1 MSYVEQI
8 ISGSFKIRRR
18 NKKRRIRG
26 YWEGFRGFTLDKAK
40 ADVDKK
46 ITGFFRINRSRRL
59 KVFFDDG
66 DTIFNRKTDE
76 LLSTTKLKPN
86 EHKCF
91 QYFKEGRFDINYISW
106 HIPRNFAKLPS
117 VMAPTTGFIHSK
129 KQRLLY
135 PRIIDSEKFMILR
148 ESSLLAK
155 ILKMT

>member
-8 ISGSFKIRRR
+8 ISGAFKIKRR

-26 YWEGFRGFTLDKAK
+26 YWEGFRGWRREGFTLDEAHTD
-40 ADVDKK
+40 ADKK

-59 KVFFDDG
+59 KVFLDDG

-91 QYFKEGRFDINYISW
+91 KSFKAGRFDINYISW
-106 HIPRNFAKLPS
+106 HIPMEFCETSKCYGAYYRALFIPENSDCYIPS
-117 VMAPTTGFIHSK
+117 
-129 KQRLLY
+129 
-135 PRIIDSEKFMILR
+135 IIDSEKSAILR
-148 ESSLLAK
+148 ESSLK
-155 ILKMT
+155 

>member
-8 ISGSFKIRRR
+8 ISGAFKIKRR

-26 YWEGFRGFTLDKAK
+26 YWEGFRGWRSEGFTLDEAHT
-40 ADVDKK
+40 DVDKK
-46 ITGFFRINRSRRL
+46 ITGFFKINRSRRL

-91 QYFKEGRFDINYISW
+91 KSFEAGRFDINYISW
-106 HIPRNFAKLPS
+106 HIPMDFCELPKCYG
-117 VMAPTTGFIHSK
+117 AYYRALFIPENSDC
-129 KQRLLY
+129 Y
-135 PRIIDSEKFMILR
+135 ISSIIDSEKSTILR
-148 ESSLLAK
+148 ETSLS
-155 ILKMT
+155 

>member
-8 ISGSFKIRRR
+8 VSGAFKIRRR

-26 YWEGFRGFTLDKAK
+26 YWEGFRGWRREGFTLDQAH

-76 LLSTTKLKPN
+76 LLSTTKLKPK

-91 QYFKEGRFDINYISW
+91 KSLEAGRFDINYISW
-106 HIPRNFAKLPS
+106 HTPMDFCELPKCYGTYYRALFIPENS
-117 VMAPTTGFIHSK
+117 DCYISS
-129 KQRLLY
+129 
-135 PRIIDSEKFMILR
+135 IIDSEKSTILL
-148 ESSLLAK
+148 ESSLS
-155 ILKMT
+155 

>member
-8 ISGSFKIRRR
+8 ISGAFKIKRR
-18 NKKRRIRG
+18 NKKRQIRG
-26 YWEGFRGFTLDKAK
+26 HWEGFRGWRREGLTLDEAHT
-40 ADVDKK
+40 DVDKK

-91 QYFKEGRFDINYISW
+91 KTFEAGRFDINYISW
-106 HIPRNFAKLPS
+106 HIPMDFCELPKCYG
-117 VMAPTTGFIHSK
+117 AYYRALFIPENSDC
-129 KQRLLY
+129 Y
-135 PRIIDSEKFMILR
+135 VSSIIDSEKSTIIR
-148 ESSLLAK
+148 ESSPS
-155 ILKMT
+155 